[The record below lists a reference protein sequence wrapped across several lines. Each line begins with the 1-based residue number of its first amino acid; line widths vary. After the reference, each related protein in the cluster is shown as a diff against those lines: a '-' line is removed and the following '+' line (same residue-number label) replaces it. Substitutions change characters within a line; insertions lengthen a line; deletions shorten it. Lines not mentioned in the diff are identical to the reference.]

1 MGPIACL
8 LSAIAFGVM
17 AVFAKLAYDEGVEL
31 ETLLL
36 VRFGLA
42 GAVLMGAA
50 QLRGRFRRMG
60 RGAIVTGLLMGAVG
74 YAAQAALY
82 FAALTRV
89 DASQVALVFCVY
101 PLLVMVGAV
110 LTRRE
115 RPSVKR
121 GVALL
126 LALVGVALVLE
137 GAAGGG
143 FNPAGAALAL
153 GSAVVYTIYI
163 LIGDRVAGDDPL
175 AFAALVCC
183 GGFATF
189 MATSTVRGVPDL
201 SVSKQGWLW
210 LAMIAL
216 VSTVAAI
223 LLFFAGLARVG
234 PTVASLLSII
244 EPVVTVTG
252 AALVFGES
260 LSRQQ
265 ALGGALVLGAV
276 AVVQWPAGMGP
287 LTVLGAQHRTATLS
301 RTQRGVGA
309 ARRSV
314 RGHGHQPGPIAAVGG
329 PPPGNNIDRRLTT
342 CVRSS

>member
-8 LSAIAFGVM
+8 LSAIGFGVM

-42 GAVLMGAA
+42 GALLLGAA
-50 QLRGRFRRMG
+50 QVRGRFRGMG
-60 RGAIVTGLLMGAVG
+60 RGAVVTGLLMGAVG
-74 YAAQAALY
+74 YAAQAGLY
-82 FAALTRV
+82 FGALTRV

-115 RPSVKR
+115 RSSRER
-121 GVALL
+121 GVALVV
-126 LALVGVALVLE
+126 ALVGVALVLG
-137 GAAGGG
+137 GASGGG
-143 FNPAGAALAL
+143 FDAAGAALAF
-153 GSAVVYTIYI
+153 GSALVYTIYI
-163 LIGDRVAGDDPL
+163 LVGDRVAGDDPM

-183 GGFATF
+183 GAFSTF
-189 MATSTVRGVPDL
+189 VASSALRGVPDL
-201 SVSKQGWLW
+201 SFSAPGWMW
-210 LAMIAL
+210 LVMIAL

-234 PTVASLLSII
+234 PTIASLLSII

-260 LSRQQ
+260 LSGQQ
-265 ALGGALVLGAV
+265 ALGGVLVLGAV
-276 AVVQWPAGMGP
+276 VIVQWPATTRPSPGRGSVP
-287 LTVLGAQHRTATLS
+287 PDADPAQDGAPSRPSAPRFKRVRSVETAP
-301 RTQRGVGA
+301 
-309 ARRSV
+309 ARRL
-314 RGHGHQPGPIAAVGG
+314 PGPPATNSTG
-329 PPPGNNIDRRLTT
+329 D
-342 CVRSS
+342 